1 MIISLS
7 CQGEIPADARCA
19 STSSTGK
26 RGWNEE
32 GMTLGRR
39 LQADRMQ
46 EKDGMAETIES
57 PVGCRLCRRR
67 RPASATLGAAGRDGG
82 KTCRIVCKLLRGLA
96 FDAASQA
103 MVVSTCRLANRS
115 NGAAVQIARLGLAGL
130 LRIRQSMPCVRKRFP
145 PTILVFVRDA
155 WGRCRLMTWIAP

>member
-1 MIISLS
+1 MIISLC

-19 STSSTGK
+19 STSTNRETRMERGRHGSRTAAASRPDAGE
-26 RGWNEE
+26 GWN
-32 GMTLGRR
+32 G
-39 LQADRMQ
+39 QDDRN
-46 EKDGMAETIES
+46 T
-57 PVGCRLCRRR
+57 VGCRLRRRR
-67 RPASATLGAAGRDGG
+67 RPASATLGEAGRDGG
-82 KTCRIVCKLLRGLA
+82 ETCRIVCKLLRGLA
-96 FDAASQA
+96 FDAASQV
-103 MVVSTCRLANRS
+103 MVVSSCRLANRS